1 MSKMATPKGE
11 IESMIHKEHAD
22 LQRIL
27 TISPELF
34 EKVSKSAIK
43 P

>member
-1 MSKMATPKGE
+1 MATPKND
-11 IESMIHKEHAD
+11 IEFAVKEQTD

-34 EKVSKSAIK
+34 EKVRKFAIN